1 MIKGMLKDGAAP
13 ELERASSGKV
23 LATALILVPVAA
35 WVGVLGLIALS
46 VGTWADF
53 EGAFK
58 WADGAFLTAGSLY
71 LFKTIQTTVSQV
83 RKPPVS

>member
-1 MIKGMLKDGAAP
+1 MITGMLKDGAAP

-23 LATALILVPVAA
+23 LATALILVPVVS

-46 VGTWADF
+46 LGTWEEY

-71 LFKTIQTTVSQV
+71 LFKAIQTTVTQV
-83 RKPPVS
+83 KKPKT